1 VTVALRLEQL
11 ASLSRGVCTA
21 QWSCEYRAWPISMQG
36 GRRCV
41 MVSRERR
48 KKAGEIIVDL
58 ISACAP
64 WGLVGGAAMTGVL
77 HVGGLT

>member
-1 VTVALRLEQL
+1 
-11 ASLSRGVCTA
+11 
-21 QWSCEYRAWPISMQG
+21 M
-36 GRRCV
+36 